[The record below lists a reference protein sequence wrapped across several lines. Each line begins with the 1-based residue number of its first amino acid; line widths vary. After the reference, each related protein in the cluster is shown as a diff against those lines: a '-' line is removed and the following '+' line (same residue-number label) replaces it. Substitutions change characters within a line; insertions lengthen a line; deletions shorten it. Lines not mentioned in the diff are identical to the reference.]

1 MEQILLHL
9 IGDYVTQTN
18 KMAMYKASS
27 WLWASLHGLI
37 YALPFLLVGSSIA
50 VLVIGLTHILI
61 DHYRLARFVIFARNW
76 ITEPHLNWEDCRNT
90 GFTSKMPD
98 YLAVWL
104 LIITDNV
111 LHLVINYGALRWL

>member
-27 WLWASLHGLI
+27 WFWASLHGLV
-37 YALPFLLVGSSIA
+37 YAFPFLLIGSPLA
-50 VLVIGLTHILI
+50 VLVIGLTHVLI
-61 DHYRLARFVIFARNW
+61 DHYRLARFVIFAKNW
-76 ITEPHLNWEDCRNT
+76 ITEPHLKWVDCRHT
-90 GFTSKMPD
+90 GFTSSLPD